1 MVFFILSM
9 NVFADTET
17 LDKNVGITAKADKSM
32 RGFSESSK
40 FLVLLAI
47 ASVTVLLSVIWN

>member
-9 NVFADTET
+9 NVFADAET

-32 RGFSESSK
+32 RGFSASSK
-40 FLVLLAI
+40 FLVLLAT
-47 ASVTVLLSVIWN
+47 VMVLLSVIWN